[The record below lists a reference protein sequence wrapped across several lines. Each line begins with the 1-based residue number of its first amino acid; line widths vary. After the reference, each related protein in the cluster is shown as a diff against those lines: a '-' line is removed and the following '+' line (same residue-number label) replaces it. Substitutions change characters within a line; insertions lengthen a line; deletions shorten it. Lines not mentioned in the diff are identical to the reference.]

1 MTKNILEN
9 NSNTSVNNTD
19 NDNNPVSLKEHPC
32 LQAIP
37 YEQALQQMG
46 WGELKPINKALLPVE
61 PFHPEQMPS
70 TLRDYIYD
78 VAECQQSSLDFIAV
92 SALCGLAALI
102 GNGIRIAPKQNT
114 HNWKIVPN
122 LWGAIIG
129 RSATLKTPDMQ
140 AALAPLYSFQNEWYQ
155 QWRKQ
160 KKQKETKNLLIELER
175 QEKKK
180 QARKAFKN
188 KNKQQAI
195 ALLNEPLEDQES
207 EDETLVKRRLLVNDA
222 TVEKLGELLRENPR
236 GLLMV
241 RDELSGFLANMERKE
256 YQTDRSF
263 YLTAFNG
270 NSPYTYD
277 RIERGT
283 IYIPNATLSIIGG
296 IQPSR
301 IIPIVQA
308 INRGINDDGLL
319 QRFQL
324 MVWPDNNKEREW
336 RDEYPNQ
343 KAWEA
348 YEKVF
353 RSLYDKPVGSSQHP
367 TTMRFSAEAQEMFSE
382 WWENHQKA
390 IRRDDLSEA
399 LQSHCAKMDK
409 TIVSLALIF
418 ELVEGGRFEINKEA
432 LQTALRWENYLLSH
446 AKRLYAADDSLTTER
461 ANLLIERCNG
471 LPEVFTA
478 RDIYRRCWTHL
489 KDKEAVK
496 TALDVLCRCNYLRKI
511 CDNKEQKGGRSTIR
525 YEWHPLVKN
534 QSIKQ

>member
-1 MTKNILEN
+1 MTKHSLDNNEN
-9 NSNTSVNNTD
+9 SSVKNTD
-19 NDNNPVSLKEHPC
+19 NDNTPVSLKEHPC

-61 PFHPEQMPS
+61 SFNPEQMPL
-70 TLRDYIYD
+70 TLRPYIYD

-140 AALAPLYSFQNEWYQ
+140 AALAPLYRFQDEWHQ

-180 QARKAFKN
+180 QIRKALKN
-188 KNKQQAI
+188 KNKEQAL
-195 ALLNEPLEDQES
+195 ALLNESLEDQES
-207 EDETLVKRRLLVNDA
+207 EDETLVKRRLLVNDV

-270 NSPYTYD
+270 NSSFTYD
-277 RIERGT
+277 RIGRGT
-283 IYIPNATLSIIGG
+283 IYIPNATVSMIGG

-308 INRGINDDGLL
+308 IKRGINDDGLL
-319 QRFQL
+319 QRFQII
-324 MVWPDNNKEREW
+324 VWPDNNKEREW
-336 RDEYPNQ
+336 RDEYPNRE
-343 KAWEA
+343 AWEA

-353 RSLYDKPVGSSQHP
+353 RCLYDKPVGSSQHP
-367 TTMRFSAEAQEMFSE
+367 TTMHFSAEAQEMFSE

-409 TIVSLALIF
+409 TIASLALIF
-418 ELVEGGRFEINKEA
+418 ELVDGNRFEVSYPYLFMA
-432 LQTALRWENYLLSH
+432 LHWSKYLLSH
-446 AKRLYAADDSLTTER
+446 AKRLYAADDSLTIEH
-461 ANLLIERCNG
+461 ANLLVERCEY
-471 LPEVFTA
+471 LPSVFTA
-478 RDIYRRCWTHL
+478 RDILQRNWTRL
-489 KDKEAVK
+489 KDKEAIK
-496 TALDVLCRCNYLRKI
+496 KALELLCRCNYLREI
-511 CDNKEQKGGRSTIR
+511 CEDKAQKGGRPTIR

-534 QSIKQ
+534 QRTQQ